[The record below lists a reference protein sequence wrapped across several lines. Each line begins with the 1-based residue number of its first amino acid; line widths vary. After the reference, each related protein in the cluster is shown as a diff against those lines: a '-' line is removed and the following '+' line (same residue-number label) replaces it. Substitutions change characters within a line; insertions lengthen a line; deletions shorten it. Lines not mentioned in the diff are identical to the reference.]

1 MKKEKFLAGGLWVA
15 LVAALFMAVV
25 LVAGCATESTDSST
39 TDSTDST
46 ESSDNGAASIAI
58 NVISR
63 EDGSGTRSAF
73 VELFEVQEDGPD
85 GKLVDATTLDAV
97 ITNSTSVM
105 LTTISGDPAAIG
117 YISLGSLND
126 TVKAL
131 DIDGV
136 PATTDNVTSGAYPIQ
151 RPFNIAV
158 NGELSD
164 AAQDFIDF
172 IMSSD
177 GQKVIEENHYVA
189 VVQNAPA
196 FVSNNA
202 SGKVVVAG
210 SSSVSPV
217 MEKLKEA
224 YMAVNPNVTIE
235 IQTSDSSTGM
245 SATAQGICDIGM
257 ASRALKDSEKEQGL
271 ESMEIALDGIAV
283 IVNNANENSG
293 LTKEQVRGIYL
304 GEITNWKDIT

>member
-1 MKKEKFLAGGLWVA
+1 
-15 LVAALFMAVV
+15 MAVV

-73 VELFEVQEDGPD
+73 VELFDVQEDGPD

-105 LTTISGDPAAIG
+105 LTTISVDPAAIG